1 MAKREFIYRV
11 VEPTKDKNGKDKQG
25 VVYIDES
32 VTPSRADE
40 LAYISYLD
48 RGFKTHKKS
57 LAKVE
62 QGKKMAAANKEKLGK
77 KKAAAPK
84 Q

>member
-1 MAKREFIYRV
+1 MASKKEFIYKV
-11 VEPTKDKNGKDKQG
+11 VEPKDGKKG

-32 VTPSRADE
+32 VIPSKADE
-40 LAYISYLD
+40 IAYTSYLN

-57 LAKVE
+57 AAKVE
-62 QGKKMAAANKEKLGK
+62 QGKKMAAANKLGK
-77 KKAAAPK
+77 KKEKAAAAK